1 MKSLLGNF
9 YRDLAIFSGPTD
21 EKEVASAIVSRYTWA
36 RARMKSKQIIIPTF
50 TKTFFVP
57 MQMCDPAHLAS

>member
-36 RARMKSKQIIIPTF
+36 RARMKSKLSWML
-50 TKTFFVP
+50 KERKK
-57 MQMCDPAHLAS
+57 